1 MSVMEMGTAIAITI
15 ILGTAILIGA
25 LLEAIAPV
33 LIIVVAAVVIFS
45 IVFTIVLLLLG
56 KK

>member
-1 MSVMEMGTAIAITI
+1 MSVMEMSTAIAITI

-33 LIIVVAAVVIFS
+33 LIVVVAAVVIFS
-45 IVFTIVLLLLG
+45 IAFTVILLLLS

>member
-1 MSVMEMGTAIAITI
+1 MNVMKMGTAIAITI

-45 IVFTIVLLLLG
+45 IAFTVILLLLS

>member
-1 MSVMEMGTAIAITI
+1 MGTAIAITI

-33 LIIVVAAVVIFS
+33 LIVVVAAVVIFS
-45 IVFTIVLLLLG
+45 IAFTVVLLLLS

>member
-1 MSVMEMGTAIAITI
+1 MNVMKMGTAIAITI

-33 LIIVVAAVVIFS
+33 LIVVVAAVVIFS
-45 IVFTIVLLLLG
+45 IVFTIVLLLLS